1 MRMWC
6 SLMAALLA
14 AAPAVSAPTFNKD
27 VAPILWKQCASCHR
41 SGEVGPFPLL
51 TYKDVSKRAE
61 FIVKLTQ
68 SRRMPPW
75 PPELGFG
82 SFHDE
87 RRLSKAELQTLADW
101 AEAGAP
107 QGNAA
112 DLPPLPKFPE
122 GWQLGEPDLVLKMPR
137 AFTIPAGGRDVQQ
150 CFVLP
155 MGLDVDKTVSAV
167 DFRPGNRKV
176 VHHAIFYLDHNGMA
190 RLKEK
195 SSKDVGFRTFGGPGF
210 VPTGGLGAW
219 APGTTPRFIDE
230 GMGKY
235 LQKGSDLV
243 MQVHYHP
250 SGKEEIDQSMIGIY
264 FSKKPVTKYLGGI
277 ALINQNIYIKA
288 GEKDYKLSAKTQ
300 PIPVDVQVVSVF
312 PHMHLIG
319 KEMKTYAVTPDG
331 KEIPLIWIKDW
342 DFNWQ
347 GSYYFKEPVKLP
359 KGTVVKFEARYDNS
373 ADNPRNPSNP
383 PQLAHWGEQTTDEMG
398 ICGLQVVTD
407 TPADMRAVMKMRNHM
422 LALILGSA
430 PPPDA
435 ESSKENAAKLPVF
448 PAEGIVIPQE
458 LKDRMPDFVKQ
469 YDKNGDGKLSKE
481 EFDAMPELIRTL
493 ILRRLP
499 ELEKPAPKK

>member
-1 MRMWC
+1 MRMWY
-6 SLMAALLA
+6 SVIAAALA
-14 AAPAVSAPTFNKD
+14 AAPAVAAPTFNKD

-41 SGEVGPFPLL
+41 NGEVGPFPLL
-51 TYKDVSKRAE
+51 TYKDAAKRAE
-61 FIVKLTQ
+61 FIVKITQ
-68 SRRMPPW
+68 SKRMPPW
-75 PPELGFG
+75 PPEPEFG

-87 RRLSKAELQTLADW
+87 RRLSKEELKTLADW

-107 QGNAA
+107 EGNAA
-112 DLPPLPKFPE
+112 DLPAMSKFPE

-137 AFTIPAGGRDVQQ
+137 AFTIPAEGRDVQQ

-176 VHHAIFYLDHNGMA
+176 VHHAIFYLDHNGIA

-195 SSKDVGFRTFGGPGF
+195 ESKDVGFRTFGGPGF
-210 VPTGGLGAW
+210 MPTGGLGAW
-219 APGTTPRFIDE
+219 APGSTPRFLDE

-235 LQKGSDLV
+235 VQKGSDLV
-243 MQVHYHP
+243 MQIHYHA
-250 SGKEEIDQSMIGIY
+250 SGKEETDLSSIGIY
-264 FSKKPVTKYLGGI
+264 FTKKPVTKYLGGV
-277 ALINQNIYIKA
+277 ALINQRISIPA
-288 GEKDYKLSAKTQ
+288 GEKDFKLAGKTE
-300 PIPVDVQVVSVF
+300 PLPVDVQAVSVF

-319 KEMKTYAVTPDG
+319 KEMKTYAVAPDG

-359 KGTVVKFEARYDNS
+359 KGSVIKFEARYDNS
-373 ADNPRNPSNP
+373 VDNPRNPSNP
-383 PQLAHWGEQTTDEMG
+383 PQRVTWGEQTTNEMG
-398 ICGLQVVTD
+398 ICGLQVITE

-435 ESSKENAAKLPVF
+435 ADVITF
-448 PAEGIVIPQE
+448 PAEGIIIPQAIKE
-458 LKDRMPDFVKQ
+458 RMPDLIKQ
-469 YDKNGDGKLSKE
+469 IDKDGDGKLSKE
-481 EFDAMPELIRTL
+481 EFDALSPALQSL
-493 ILRRLP
+493 ILQRLP
-499 ELEKPAPKK
+499 ELKKAAPKK